1 MDPETAAKQLRIAQ
15 HQRELVAERAVSPP
29 GYHVMLGILVG
40 LFVAS
45 AYFESM
51 VTRMAAIGLFAV
63 GCVGLVMYYRRT
75 KGMWINGNRPGPAG
89 RVATIG
95 AIAAAGLYIIGGLAG
110 QRWPFVPLLCGVVAA
125 IEMTIVGYRWDALYI
140 KELRGQS

>member
-1 MDPETAAKQLRIAQ
+1 MDPEAAAEQLRIAQ

-45 AYFESM
+45 SYFDSTL
-51 VTRMAAIGLFAV
+51 TRLSASGLFAL

-89 RVATIG
+89 RIATVG
-95 AIAAAGLYIIGGLAG
+95 AVAAAGLYIIGYVTG
-110 QRWPFVPLLCGVVAA
+110 QWWPAVPLLCGVVAA
-125 IEMTIVGYRWDALYI
+125 IEVTIVGYRWDALYI
-140 KELRGQS
+140 KELRGES